1 MAELSAL
8 LAKEASAEIEGIESE
23 ARQRASELLAAAR
36 SEAEALLSARERVVK
51 AQREAGLVRAKS
63 AAQLEASAV
72 KLRAQHEAVETV
84 FDGAKAKL
92 EELVSDASRYA
103 PVLSELLAEALAGV
117 GGQQVDAVEVSAAE
131 LELAKAAVAQAGLDV
146 KVEVSD
152 AVRGGVRLRT
162 KSHSVVENSLFGR
175 LDALRG
181 ELAAEVSKALFGAGA
196 S

>member
-36 SEAEALLSARERVVK
+36 SEADALLAARERVVK

-72 KLRAQHEAVETV
+72 KLRAQHEAVEGV

-103 PVLSELLAEALAGV
+103 PVLGKLLAEALASLGS
-117 GGQQVDAVEVSAAE
+117 QQIDAVEVAKSE

-146 KVEVSD
+146 KVEASD
-152 AVRGGVRLRT
+152 AVKGGVRLRT
-162 KSHSVVENSLFGR
+162 KGHSVVENSLYGR
-175 LDALRG
+175 LDALKG

>member
-8 LAKEASAEIEGIESE
+8 LAKEASAEIEGIEAE
-23 ARQRASELLAAAR
+23 ARSRASELLAAAR
-36 SEAEALLSARERVVK
+36 SEADALVSARERVVK

-72 KLRAQHEAVETV
+72 KLRAQHEAVQSV
-84 FDGAKAKL
+84 FDSTKAKL

-103 PVLSELLAEALAGV
+103 PVLSKLLAEALAGV
-117 GGQQVDAVEVSAAE
+117 GGQQVDAVEVAAGE

-146 KVEVSD
+146 KVEASD

-162 KSHSVVENSLFGR
+162 KSNSVVENSLFGR